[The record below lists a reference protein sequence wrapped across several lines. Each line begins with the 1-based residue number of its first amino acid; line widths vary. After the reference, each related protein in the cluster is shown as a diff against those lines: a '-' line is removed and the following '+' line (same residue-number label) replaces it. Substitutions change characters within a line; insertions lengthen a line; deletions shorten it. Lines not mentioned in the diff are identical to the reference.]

1 MRLVLVVVLIAL
13 LSYPMSGV
21 TAETAFEFSGPAEEQ
36 RYRELIAEL
45 RCLVCQNQSLADSN
59 ADLAQDLREEVYRLM
74 KQGGSNEEVIA
85 FLVARY
91 GDFVLYRPPV
101 KPITYLLWFGPA
113 LLLMLGI
120 VVMVRFVRRRPAQT
134 ARALTEKERQQMAQL
149 LGRNASDTTKDDGS

>member
-1 MRLVLVVVLIAL
+1 MRIVLIVVLIAL
-13 LSYPMSGV
+13 PSYPMSGV
-21 TAETAFEFSGPAEEQ
+21 AAETPFEFSGPAEEQ
-36 RYRELIAEL
+36 RYRELLAEL

-74 KQGGSNEEVIA
+74 KQGGSDKEVIA

-134 ARALTEKERQQMAQL
+134 ARALTEKERQQMAHL
-149 LGRNASDTTKDDGS
+149 LGHNATNTTQDDGS